1 MSDKEAMNRDLKSG
15 FFFGFIEKY
24 SNLIVQFAVTM
35 VLARFL
41 TPSEFGVVATI
52 MVIIFFFNLL
62 GEMGLGPAIIYHKEL
77 TTEEIRGLFIFCFI
91 LGLVLYFIFS
101 AGSFVAVDFF
111 GNDIYYGVMPLIGIM
126 ILFSV
131 VSIVPET
138 LLRRAKRFSA
148 VAIITLIS
156 ALVSGAIACLMAY
169 KGYGVYALVWKSIVH
184 TGMRFAL
191 VCIYAGWRNLI
202 GRIAL
207 SGFKTVL
214 GFSTYQ
220 FMFNFLNYFSRNS
233 DKILISK
240 FIGEAAVG
248 LYDMAYRLM
257 MLPIQNIAG
266 IATAALQPVYSTFGQ
281 KEIAESYNGL
291 VNKILLLGF
300 FVAIY
305 IFLFADKIIYVL
317 YGPGWERSAVILQ
330 CLTPFLVFQI
340 VLATTGGIWQTLG
353 QTKSLFYCG
362 VFSSITSVLA
372 IATGVYLNNLYL
384 VAFLLSM
391 ASVLNFI
398 QCFWLLHVKNENFR
412 IGLVLK
418 GLPSTTLLAV
428 VLLAVM
434 LLMTWIM
441 PSPFEFIENK
451 TLSSFLSLALFGFVQ
466 LFLGL
471 AIGLV
476 FKNESA
482 TFFAKVLQKPLR
494 KMKLIAG

>member
-1 MSDKEAMNRDLKSG
+1 MSNTDAMNRDLKSG
-15 FFFGFIEKY
+15 FVFGFIEKY

-41 TPSEFGVVATI
+41 TPSEFGVVATV

-77 TTEEIRGLFIFCFI
+77 TKEEIRGLFLICI
-91 LGLVLYFIFS
+91 MLGMALYFVFS

-111 GNDIYYGVMPLIGIM
+111 GNDIYYGVMPLIGAM

-131 VSIVPET
+131 LSIVPET
-138 LLRRAKRFSA
+138 LLRREKRFSA

-169 KGYGVYALVWKSIVH
+169 QEYGVYALVWKSIIH
-184 TGMRFAL
+184 TGMRFVL
-191 VCIYAGWRNLI
+191 VCIYAGWRNLV
-202 GRIAL
+202 GRVTFT
-207 SGFKTVL
+207 GFKTVL
-214 GFSTYQ
+214 GFSSYQ

-281 KEIAESYNGL
+281 KEVAASYNGL
-291 VNKILLLGF
+291 VNKIFFLGF
-300 FVAIY
+300 FVGIY
-305 IFLFADKIIYVL
+305 TFLFADKIIYVL
-317 YGPGWERSAVILQ
+317 YGPGWEQSAVILQ
-330 CLTPFLVFQI
+330 CLTPFLIFQI

-372 IATGVYLNNLYL
+372 IAVGVYLTNLYL

-391 ASVLNFI
+391 ASILNFA

-412 IGLVLK
+412 VGILLK
-418 GLPSTTLLAV
+418 GLPATTVLSLV
-428 VLLAVM
+428 VLA
-434 LLMTWIM
+434 IM
-441 PSPFEFIENK
+441 FLGVYLFPSPFGFMTSK
-451 TLSSFLSLALFGFVQ
+451 TLSSLFDLVVFGMMQLLVALVVG
-466 LFLGL
+466 GL
-471 AIGLV
+471 L
-476 FKNESA
+476 KNESA
-482 TFFAKVLQKPLR
+482 LFFIKILQKPLR

>member
-1 MSDKEAMNRDLKSG
+1 MSNTDAMNRDLKSG
-15 FFFGFIEKY
+15 FVFGFIEKY

-41 TPSEFGVVATI
+41 TPSEFGVVATV

-77 TTEEIRGLFIFCFI
+77 TAEEIRGLFLICFA
-91 LGLVLYFIFS
+91 LGIALYFIFS
-101 AGSFVAVDFF
+101 TGAFIAVDFF
-111 GNDIYYGVMPLIGIM
+111 DNDIYFSVMPLIGAM

-138 LLRRAKRFSA
+138 LLRREKRFSA

-156 ALVSGAIACLMAY
+156 ALVSGAIACIMAY
-169 KGYGVYALVWKSIVH
+169 RGYGVYALVWKSIIH
-184 TGMRFAL
+184 TGMRFFL
-191 VCIYAGWRNLI
+191 VCIYAGWKNLI
-202 GRIAL
+202 GKIAL
-207 SGFKTVL
+207 TGFKTVL

-281 KEIAESYNGL
+281 KEVAKSYNGL
-291 VNKILLLGF
+291 VNKIFFLGL
-300 FVAIY
+300 FVGIY
-305 IFLFADKIIYVL
+305 IFLFSDKIIYVL
-317 YGPGWERSAVILQ
+317 YGPGWEKSAVILQ
-330 CLTPFLVFQI
+330 CLTPFLIFQI

-353 QTKSLFYCG
+353 QTRSLFYCG
-362 VFSSITSVLA
+362 VFSSITSVSA
-372 IATGVYLNNLYL
+372 IAMGVYLQSLYL
-384 VAFLLSM
+384 VALLLSI
-391 ASVLNFI
+391 ASVLNFV

-412 IGLVLK
+412 MGLLLK
-418 GLPSTTLLAV
+418 GMPATALLSLV
-428 VLLAVM
+428 VLGIMLGAVY
-434 LLMTWIM
+434 IM
-441 PSPFEFIENK
+441 PSPFSFMDSK
-451 TLSSFLSLALFGFVQ
+451 TLSSLCELTIFGFLQ
-466 LFLGL
+466 LFITL
-471 AIGLV
+471 AAGWVL
-476 FKNESA
+476 KNESIM
-482 TFFAKVLQKPLR
+482 FFVRILKKPLR
-494 KMKLIAG
+494 KIKLRSE

>member
-1 MSDKEAMNRDLKSG
+1 MSNTDTMNRDLKSG
-15 FFFGFIEKY
+15 FVFGFIERY

-41 TPSEFGVVATI
+41 TPSEFGVVATV

-77 TTEEIRGLFIFCFI
+77 TAKEIRGLFLICFVVGI
-91 LGLVLYFIFS
+91 ALYFIFS
-101 AGSFVAVDFF
+101 AGSYLAVDFF
-111 GNDIYYGVMPLIGIM
+111 NNDIYYGVMPLIGAM

-138 LLRRAKRFSA
+138 LLRREKRFSV

-156 ALVSGAIACLMAY
+156 ALVSGAIACIMAY
-169 KGYGVYALVWKSIVH
+169 RGYGVYALVWKSIVY
-184 TGMRFAL
+184 TGMRFVL
-191 VCIYAGWRNLI
+191 VCVYAGWRNLI
-202 GRIAL
+202 GKIAL
-207 SGFKTVL
+207 TGFKTVL

-281 KEIAESYNGL
+281 KEIAKSYNGL
-291 VNKILLLGF
+291 INKIFFLGF

-305 IFLFADKIIYVL
+305 IVLFSDKIIYVL
-317 YGPGWERSAVILQ
+317 YGPGWEQSSVILQ
-330 CLTPFLVFQI
+330 CLTPFLIFQI

-353 QTKSLFYCG
+353 QTRSLFYCG
-362 VFSSITSVLA
+362 VFSSITSVSA
-372 IATGVYLNNLYL
+372 ISIGVYLGNLYL
-384 VAFLLSM
+384 VALLLSV
-391 ASVLNFI
+391 ASILNFI
-398 QCFWLLHVKNENFR
+398 QCFWLLHAKNENFR
-412 IGLVLK
+412 MGTLLK
-418 GLPSTTLLAV
+418 GMPATALLSIV
-428 VLLAVM
+428 ILLVM
-434 LLMTWIM
+434 FFAIYLM
-441 PSPFEFIENK
+441 PSPFGFMSNK
-451 TLSSFLSLALFGFVQ
+451 TLSNLCDMLVFGIVQ
-466 LFLGL
+466 LIV
-471 AIGLV
+471 ALV
-476 FKNESA
+476 SGVIFKNESA
-482 TFFAKVLQKPLR
+482 TFFAKILQKPLR
-494 KMKLIAG
+494 KMKLISG

>member
-1 MSDKEAMNRDLKSG
+1 MSDKDAMNRDLRSG
-15 FFFGFIEKY
+15 FVFGFIEKY

-41 TPSEFGVVATI
+41 TPTEFGVVATV

-77 TTEEIRGLFIFCFI
+77 TTEEIRGLFIICFI
-91 LGLVLYFIFS
+91 LGIALYFTFS
-101 AGSFVAVDFF
+101 AGAFVAADFF
-111 GNDIYYGVMPLIGIM
+111 NNEIYYGVMPLIGAM

-131 VSIVPET
+131 ISIVPET
-138 LLRRAKRFSA
+138 LLRREKRFSV

-156 ALVSGAIACLMAY
+156 ALVSGAIACVMAY
-169 KGYGVYALVWKSIVH
+169 RGYGVYALVWKSIIH
-184 TGMRFAL
+184 TGMRFVL
-191 VCIYAGWRNLI
+191 VCFYAGWRNLV
-202 GRIAL
+202 GKVAL
-207 SGFKTVL
+207 TGFRTVL

-281 KEIAESYNGL
+281 KEVAESYNGL
-291 VNKILLLGF
+291 VNKIFFLGF

-330 CLTPFLVFQI
+330 CLTPFLIFQI

-372 IATGVYLNNLYL
+372 ISTGVYLNNLYL

-391 ASVLNFI
+391 ASVLNFV
-398 QCFWLLHVKNENFR
+398 QCFWLLHIKNENFR
-412 IGLVLK
+412 MEILLK
-418 GLPSTTLLAV
+418 GMPST
-428 VLLAVM
+428 VLLSAVLMAVM
-434 LLMTWIM
+434 FLGVYLM
-441 PSPFEFIENK
+441 PSPFGFMASK
-451 TLSSFLSLALFGFVQ
+451 TLSSLCDLVVFGIAQV
-466 LFLGL
+466 
-471 AIGLV
+471 AIVLIAGVLL
-476 FKNESA
+476 KNESA
-482 TFFAKVLQKPLR
+482 IFFARILQKPLR